1 MSITITLSGQS
12 SSLNADF
19 FPPIN
24 VNDGGDWELG
34 LVDFETFHVIPNVDS
49 TNNLFH
55 YDTNQVITIPGGS
68 YELEAIN
75 KFIQENI
82 SREPTEKGSDVITIR
97 ANMNTLKSEIKCKYS
112 IDFSKENTIGSLFG
126 FSATQRLEQP
136 NQWYKSDSTVNI
148 IKINIIRI
156 ECSVTSGAYTN
167 GTLSHV
173 IHEFFPRV
181 PPGYKISES
190 PTNVIYLPVIAR
202 LIDRL
207 NIRIVDQNNKLI
219 DFGSEE
225 VTVRLHL
232 RRK

>member
-1 MSITITLSGQS
+1 
-12 SSLNADF
+12 
-19 FPPIN
+19 
-24 VNDGGDWELG
+24 
-34 LVDFETFHVIPNVDS
+34 
-49 TNNLFH
+49 
-55 YDTNQVITIPGGS
+55 
-68 YELEAIN
+68 
-75 KFIQENI
+75 
-82 SREPTEKGSDVITIR
+82 
-97 ANMNTLKSEIKCKYS
+97 MNTLKSEIKCKYS

-136 NQWYKSDSTVNI
+136 NQWYKSNSTVNI